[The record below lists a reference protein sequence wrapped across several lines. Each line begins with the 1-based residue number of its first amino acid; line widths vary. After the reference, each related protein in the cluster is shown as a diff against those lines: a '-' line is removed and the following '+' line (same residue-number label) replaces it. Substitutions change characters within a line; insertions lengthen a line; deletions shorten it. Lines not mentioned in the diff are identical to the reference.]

1 MSEFLT
7 IKFFVENS
15 LVRLFLATVNIC
27 RTFMLLVKAVIVS
40 IMLAIWIVFVLGLLL
55 YPKIHYGFKLLI
67 FMAVVLVV
75 GEFKTKII

>member
-15 LVRLFLATVNIC
+15 SFRLFLATVNIC
-27 RTFMLLVKAVIVS
+27 GTFILLVKAVVVS
-40 IMLAIWIVFVLGLLL
+40 IMLALWIVFVLVLLL

-67 FMAVVLVV
+67 FIAVVLFV
-75 GEFKTKII
+75 GESKAKNI